1 MREKYTN
8 SMKKHT
14 ENAFHKVNDD
24 FKIQIGDIESIL
36 DLEEDMLAT
45 YCAIAQLDGR
55 ILNEFTQMAIVII
68 SKNIDYIYASFKLTQ
83 IGQYAAARTIFRNI
97 YESLV
102 ILKTVSISG
111 SQQLLSDWMNGKNIN
126 MRKKVFEKIHSP
138 QSEAMKLLWEDL
150 CRFCHGTVFLRQQS
164 HDYNKIKV
172 AIEYNFEVLEMLL
185 YMNYHV
191 LNRYVFSD
199 NMKAMADR
207 NICTFEDMDTK
218 EKREVLRL
226 KLKESKRSLSKEP
239 QKVLTDFSK
248 VWKYT

>member
-1 MREKYTN
+1 M
-8 SMKKHT
+8 
-14 ENAFHKVNDD
+14 
-24 FKIQIGDIESIL
+24 
-36 DLEEDMLAT
+36 
-45 YCAIAQLDGR
+45 
-55 ILNEFTQMAIVII
+55 
-68 SKNIDYIYASFKLTQ
+68 
-83 IGQYAAARTIFRNI
+83 
-97 YESLV
+97 
-102 ILKTVSISG
+102 
-111 SQQLLSDWMNGKNIN
+111 
-126 MRKKVFEKIHSP
+126 
-138 QSEAMKLLWEDL
+138 
-150 CRFCHGTVFLRQQS
+150 
-164 HDYNKIKV
+164 
-172 AIEYNFEVLEMLL
+172 VLEMLL